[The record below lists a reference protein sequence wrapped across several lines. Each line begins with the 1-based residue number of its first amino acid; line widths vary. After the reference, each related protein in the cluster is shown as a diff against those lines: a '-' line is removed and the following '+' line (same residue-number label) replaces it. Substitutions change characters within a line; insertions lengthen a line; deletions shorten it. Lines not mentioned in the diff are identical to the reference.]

1 MDILNKILISVGSS
15 VIGLI
20 FITLIKKYLFND
32 FENFI
37 HSKLNTVFETFV
49 RFLFLSIAILFCI
62 VTVYFHDSNRLLD
75 NDDIN
80 IYKKALLY
88 LSDKKVNETNINKN
102 VYNFA
107 KENKTNINTTVYNAI
122 TENYKRILSDINK
135 SSKLTKIEIVKQV
148 DEDILNSKH
157 NYELYF
163 PFLIVISIFSMLSLI
178 MVDLIMF
185 NNKYH

>member
-1 MDILNKILISVGSS
+1 M
-15 VIGLI
+15 
-20 FITLIKKYLFND
+20 
-32 FENFI
+32 
-37 HSKLNTVFETFV
+37 
-49 RFLFLSIAILFCI
+49 
-62 VTVYFHDSNRLLD
+62 LD